1 MKLKPSLAT
10 PQLLKTSDAL
20 AGTDLHSITTTVI
33 ARRRGYVAVACQ
45 LADGIDIHALLQ
57 QTGDEGAPHIMRV
70 KRAIPAVCCNSA
82 RYPLTRS

>member
-45 LADGIDIHALLQ
+45 LADGVDIHTLLQ
-57 QTGDEGAPHIMRV
+57 
-70 KRAIPAVCCNSA
+70 
-82 RYPLTRS
+82 